1 MLWERLRGSRLKG
14 AKFKRQVPIDRY
26 VADFYCHASKL
37 VVEIDGKQ
45 HGWQNPYD
53 EERTKVLEA
62 AGVHVMRFG
71 NQEVLDDLEDVLRRI
86 AAELRLPFE

>member
-62 AGVHVMRFG
+62 ADVHVMRFG